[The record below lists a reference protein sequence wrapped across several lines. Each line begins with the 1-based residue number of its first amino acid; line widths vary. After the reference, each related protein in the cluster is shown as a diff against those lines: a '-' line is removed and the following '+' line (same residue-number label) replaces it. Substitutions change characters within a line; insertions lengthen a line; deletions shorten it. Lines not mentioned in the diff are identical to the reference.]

1 MTAREK
7 NIGEII
13 HLITSGQADGKKRY
27 NSLTD
32 KILLFEKILSGLN
45 AIIFIRDLAEDRT
58 IWTNG
63 NYLKILGYE
72 NEEVLQLRLGM
83 SREDVHPNDLAV
95 MMEGDELIRS
105 GKKESF
111 SGIYQAL
118 HKAGHWVWMYYNINA
133 IENDESGLPRY
144 VLGWAVDFSSQ
155 IYSEKHLKELMAEH
169 RRKVHEIQLK
179 CLTTREKE
187 IIEYLVN
194 GHSCKEIS
202 NFFGITYYTAL
213 THIRNLHHK
222 LGISNLAEL
231 VHFATESGLTA

>member
-7 NIGEII
+7 NIGEVI
-13 HLITSGQADGKKRY
+13 HLIVSGQTHGRNRY
-27 NSLTD
+27 RSLTD
-32 KILLFEKILSGLN
+32 KIRLFEKILSGLD
-45 AIIFIRDLAEDRT
+45 AIIFIRDLIEDRT

-72 NEEVLQLRLGM
+72 NEEVLQFRLGM
-83 SREDVHPNDLAV
+83 SREDVHPNDREV
-95 MMEGDELIRS
+95 MVEGDELIRT
-105 GKKESF
+105 GKKDSY

-118 HKAGHWVWMYYNINA
+118 HKAGHWVWMYYNISV
-133 IENDESGLPRY
+133 IESGEDGLPRY

-169 RRKVHEIQLK
+169 RRKVHEIQLR

-231 VHFATESGLTA
+231 MHFAAESGLTA